1 MPHKEESDFTKEL
14 EKHQKQIDLG
24 GIYFHYKD
32 TKRERPYIVHTLGI
46 IEETEEPCVVY
57 QAQYGEKLV
66 WVRTVEVF
74 LGEVETSEGLIPR
87 FRK

>member
-1 MPHKEESDFTKEL
+1 MDHKEESDFTKEL
-14 EKHQKQIDLG
+14 EKYQKQIDVG

-46 IEETEEPCVVY
+46 IEATEELCVVY

-66 WVRTVEVF
+66 WVRTVDAF
-74 LGEVETSEGLIPR
+74 LDSIETSEGLIPR
-87 FRK
+87 FSK